1 MEQVQVEL
9 EVWNRRATE
18 TGIQQI
24 VINRDGAAHD
34 GAFGVPRTRK
44 VEGSVL
50 VTVDTRTRKVEA
62 SVLVTVDTRTR
73 KVEAFVLV
81 AGYRE
86 HVLAKSKLSSW
97 WPGTE
102 KCSAAAIGSPRVVID
117 REGAAR
123 DEAFGV
129 ARTRKV
135 EAFHI
140 LPDSKLPPVVVLAD
154 SGEVIANS
162 LAIDIGV
169 AHIRKAVDSVLA
181 TSIGKERFMLGIL
194 ARLKLLRWWLL
205 VTQRIS
211 ADVLRLDFL
220 DHHFNSLKERLAIAR
235 ELMEYIHSQL
245 FAYFALVA
253 PRLLYI
259 VQYHIAHPPR
269 LFLPTGYAAGSS
281 DPRRFPSAPH
291 YVVGLSLVLRYPGAC
306 AVAFFSFARP
316 SRAFAVSYKPF
327 WSTLRVSP
335 LSTATYSVNFFINI
349 VGDRNFRLVAV
360 DGGHV
365 GPGELVHVTRFR
377 EAFAHCVLSSHQWT
391 SVIVLSPYPATVH
404 HVINILARRPLDRL
418 EELYVFTDVYL
429 YQRSLG
435 LSPDVLQRPDNLI
448 RLHLRG
454 AGCSRLHLP
463 DFRALQVL
471 RLANVPHF
479 AWPTARDFCD
489 FLRCASSLKEALG
502 SYFGNFSIP
511 ASQHSTPLL
520 PRLSMLS
527 VANRDWEHVYDGVL
541 QRSGRGQLLRQLRVV
556 VPQLNSEPFQSL
568 PPNSLAHYVST
579 KEIVQELAW
588 HELRPFDL
596 YADSIIYAVRY
607 FPHSGDGWLFL
618 FLLRGDD
625 WYKKIGNWSQLVCM
639 QLALDVIWS
648 KSGIFCKI
656 SKKQVPRCKRVRLP
670 AASDPLSEDQLKRLE
685 KGFGREI
692 KRLAQVAKDNRV
704 VMSQFSFQEALLGR
718 AQSVPPA
725 LVKWDDASPRIA
737 VSNDGFGLVVHLP
750 GAIREASAD
759 ILLSELVQFVH
770 DGFKGTLSLAA
781 GADGQT
787 RGQRKSYNIRPGQ
800 VAGLFKL
807 VRAWLPIGHPHDN
820 PVPSRDMLK
829 TGKGFAAS
837 LQLIAQLRLISH
849 RVNCLIDEIDPT
861 HSAQLQ
867 ELHASACKRYRFYDI
882 LGTKDPL
889 YMEGRELMYNRQ
901 TPLHADKSD
910 PKNGWAVLVVVGPFT
925 GGDLFIPCL
934 NLQMRY
940 THGTMIMVR
949 GKLLPHEVFV
959 DALSI
964 SNPPRFVPQIRTFP
978 SFEYAAKSK
987 RERALKMETPKNI
1000 GNGTRFPNE
1009 VLGEV
1014 FVCVLAD
1021 NLLSDPIT
1029 HAWNRRTLQKVCSSW
1044 AHIVWGLPE
1053 VWRMLYIDEESTDA
1067 DIRTCLHYAGALS
1080 LDIFLDL
1087 SAFDRRLG
1095 WLEEFLERKFDVLDD
1110 ALGRCETLL
1119 VQCEGELEHDSVV
1132 QGALPVHNQQYQKH
1146 RLTVKHSFVQ
1156 FGIFVGGD
1164 SLTRLEIGPIA
1175 AEAEVSARQIMD
1187 ALVPCKKLTHLRLSD
1202 IHTSDVPSRSILDP
1216 KRTPKMLHLTHLAIL
1231 CTHPSVVYLAISLKV
1246 PNLQYLDFESANEHL
1261 RCLTGLE
1268 KGWRNMSWSNI
1279 RSLRLTV
1286 NMVDWELCSV
1296 YDGFPRLQHLDLRGM
1311 RAGAAKLLA
1320 ALHTYSR
1327 NHNSVAPTLSDIHIQ
1342 GPLDWATAEAILVH
1356 RQRNHYRPDAVVKT
1370 YERGPLGGLQTFL
1383 YSVVGARVVRN
1394 PADDLVPA
1402 VLRF

>member
-1 MEQVQVEL
+1 MK
-9 EVWNRRATE
+9 RY
-18 TGIQQI
+18 
-24 VINRDGAAHD
+24 
-34 GAFGVPRTRK
+34 FTRSSAGK
-44 VEGSVL
+44 PSGPEERPS
-50 VTVDTRTRKVEA
+50 TRT
-62 SVLVTVDTRTR
+62 T
-73 KVEAFVLV
+73 
-81 AGYRE
+81 
-86 HVLAKSKLSSW
+86 
-97 WPGTE
+97 
-102 KCSAAAIGSPRVVID
+102 
-117 REGAAR
+117 
-123 DEAFGV
+123 
-129 ARTRKV
+129 
-135 EAFHI
+135 
-140 LPDSKLPPVVVLAD
+140 
-154 SGEVIANS
+154 
-162 LAIDIGV
+162 
-169 AHIRKAVDSVLA
+169 DSV
-181 TSIGKERFMLGIL
+181 
-194 ARLKLLRWWLL
+194 
-205 VTQRIS
+205 
-211 ADVLRLDFL
+211 
-220 DHHFNSLKERLAIAR
+220 
-235 ELMEYIHSQL
+235 
-245 FAYFALVA
+245 
-253 PRLLYI
+253 
-259 VQYHIAHPPR
+259 
-269 LFLPTGYAAGSS
+269 
-281 DPRRFPSAPH
+281 
-291 YVVGLSLVLRYPGAC
+291 
-306 AVAFFSFARP
+306 
-316 SRAFAVSYKPF
+316 
-327 WSTLRVSP
+327 
-335 LSTATYSVNFFINI
+335 
-349 VGDRNFRLVAV
+349 
-360 DGGHV
+360 
-365 GPGELVHVTRFR
+365 
-377 EAFAHCVLSSHQWT
+377 
-391 SVIVLSPYPATVH
+391 
-404 HVINILARRPLDRL
+404 
-418 EELYVFTDVYL
+418 
-429 YQRSLG
+429 
-435 LSPDVLQRPDNLI
+435 
-448 RLHLRG
+448 
-454 AGCSRLHLP
+454 
-463 DFRALQVL
+463 
-471 RLANVPHF
+471 
-479 AWPTARDFCD
+479 
-489 FLRCASSLKEALG
+489 
-502 SYFGNFSIP
+502 
-511 ASQHSTPLL
+511 
-520 PRLSMLS
+520 PRLS
-527 VANRDWEHVYDGVL
+527 
-541 QRSGRGQLLRQLRVV
+541 
-556 VPQLNSEPFQSL
+556 
-568 PPNSLAHYVST
+568 VSND
-579 KEIVQELAW
+579 IA
-588 HELRPFDL
+588 P
-596 YADSIIYAVRY
+596 S
-607 FPHSGDGWLFL
+607 
-618 FLLRGDD
+618 DD
-625 WYKKIGNWSQLVCM
+625 F
-639 QLALDVIWS
+639 VIPS
-648 KSGIFCKI
+648 
-656 SKKQVPRCKRVRLP
+656 KRVRLP

-849 RVNCLIDEIDPT
+849 RVNCLIDEIDQT

-889 YMEGRELMYNRQ
+889 YMEGCELMYNRQ

-949 GKLLPHEVFV
+949 GKLLPHE
-959 DALSI
+959 
-964 SNPPRFVPQIRTFP
+964 IRTFP

-1132 QGALPVHNQQYQKH
+1132 QGLSQFTTSSIKNIVFDWHPGQDFSDASTSLPIFPASSPTG
-1146 RLTVKHSFVQ
+1146 LTVKHSFVQ

-1342 GPLDWATAEAILVH
+1342 GPLDWATAEAILLH

>member
-1 MEQVQVEL
+1 MHL
-9 EVWNRRATE
+9 DSVWRGLSPDE
-18 TGIQQI
+18 Y
-24 VINRDGAAHD
+24 
-34 GAFGVPRTRK
+34 AFGLSKPSR
-44 VEGSVL
+44 L
-50 VTVDTRTRKVEA
+50 V
-62 SVLVTVDTRTR
+62 
-73 KVEAFVLV
+73 
-81 AGYRE
+81 
-86 HVLAKSKLSSW
+86 
-97 WPGTE
+97 
-102 KCSAAAIGSPRVVID
+102 
-117 REGAAR
+117 
-123 DEAFGV
+123 
-129 ARTRKV
+129 
-135 EAFHI
+135 
-140 LPDSKLPPVVVLAD
+140 
-154 SGEVIANS
+154 
-162 LAIDIGV
+162 
-169 AHIRKAVDSVLA
+169 
-181 TSIGKERFMLGIL
+181 
-194 ARLKLLRWWLL
+194 
-205 VTQRIS
+205 
-211 ADVLRLDFL
+211 
-220 DHHFNSLKERLAIAR
+220 IAR

-245 FAYFALVA
+245 FSYFALVA
-253 PRLLYI
+253 PNLLYI

-269 LFLPTGYAAGSS
+269 LFLPTEGASGSS
-281 DPRRFPSAPH
+281 DPNRTPPALRAPLEIWWLIFDCTIAGAFPGSTISWRMRGRFI
-291 YVVGLSLVLRYPGAC
+291 LVC
-306 AVAFFSFARP
+306 KTFK
-316 SRAFAVSYKPF
+316 AFAVSYKPF

-335 LSTATYSVNFFINI
+335 QSTATSVNSFINA

-377 EAFAHCVLSSHQWT
+377 EAFAHCVRSSHQWT

-404 HVINILARRPLDRL
+404 HVFKIVARLPLDRL

-454 AGCSRLHLP
+454 VGCSRLHLP

-471 RLANVPHF
+471 RLANVPYF

-489 FLRCASSLKEALG
+489 FLRCASSLKEVQLYHTGFTGSFETCDRITLPGLQILKLRFNHDFREATESLFPLLDLLRLPSLAELYLRFSGDAELSHYQSSRVALSAPFVQILGRLQNAVTLAELYATLSTCEHLSVSELDGYACFQALG
-502 SYFGNFSIP
+502 SYFGNLVIP
-511 ASQHSTPLL
+511 ASQYSTPLL

-527 VANRDWEHVYDGVL
+527 VANRDWEHIYDGVL
-541 QRSGRGQLLRQLRVV
+541 QRSSRGQLLRQLRVV
-556 VPQLNSEPFQSL
+556 VPQLNSELLQSL
-568 PPNSLAHYVST
+568 PPSSLARYDST
-579 KEIVQELAW
+579 KKIVQEIVW
-588 HELRPFDL
+588 HELRPFNL
-596 YADSIIYAVRY
+596 YADLRFSYAAKVGHLLSRILFAQWRWVVDYQTDTGNSVTEVNCDLEQIRNFLQDLEEAGTTLRY
-607 FPHSGDGWLFL
+607 FTRSSAGKPYGPEERPSTRTTD
-618 FLLRGDD
+618 
-625 WYKKIGNWSQLVCM
+625 S
-639 QLALDVIWS
+639 
-648 KSGIFCKI
+648 
-656 SKKQVPRCKRVRLP
+656 VPRLSVSNDIAPSDDFVIPSKRVRLP

-959 DALSI
+959 NALSI
-964 SNPPRFVPQIRTFP
+964 SHPPRFVPQIRTFP

-1087 SAFDRRLG
+1087 TAFDRRLG

-1132 QGALPVHNQQYQKH
+1132 QGLSQFSTSSIQNIVFDWHPGQDFSDASTSLPIFPASSPTG
-1146 RLTVKHSFVQ
+1146 LTVKHSFVQ

-1202 IHTSDVPSRSILDP
+1202 IHTSDVPSRSILHP
-1216 KRTPKMLHLTHLAIL
+1216 KRTPEMPDLTHLAIL

-1261 RCLTGLE
+1261 RCLTGVE

-1320 ALHTYSR
+1320 ALHSYSK

-1356 RQRNHYRPDAVVKT
+1356 RQRNHYRLDAVVKT